1 MAFGPFPGAQEA
13 SGFLEVGFI
22 EGFAWDFR
30 YDIAFHMCDFR
41 VFGLFHVWFYCCV
54 DLVFFHDGPVR
65 WI

>member
-13 SGFLEVGFI
+13 SGFLEAGFI

-41 VFGLFHVWFYCCV
+41 VFGLFMCGFTAV
-54 DLVFFHDGPVR
+54 VR